1 MAASDGSVH
10 SPSPFTHSEIYTDA
24 SYVLR
29 VILGAGIKQPLK
41 ETKSAP
47 FRAYDSVASI
57 VIGSTV
63 LGPF

>member
-29 VILGAGIKQPLK
+29 VILGAGIKQRLK

-47 FRAYDSVASI
+47 F
-57 VIGSTV
+57 
-63 LGPF
+63 